1 MRIRSVLAA
10 AALAALPALEAV
22 AVTVVSEPEVGV
34 WCSKATETK
43 AKADAEG
50 IPVVIV
56 ASSSG
61 CEFCT
66 AMGSDVLNNKDFQAW
81 VENSGYLFCR
91 VKVTLGNWASTE
103 GKAVCEWIDGTRG
116 AIPRFALYW
125 KKKDGTLVVDAEK
138 TNETARYHDWK
149 YYRDKADAAFKDY
162 KPQGREEKDDFD
174 HGDDQKAG
182 ASDLDKD
189 LPADGSAYEARA
201 LQSVSPLSNP
211 PDTNDWFKLTV
222 TEGRRYRFYLK
233 DLALGEGAVA
243 TAEFFI
249 GDQAAGSLPFA
260 DLAAKGFVYPDDATL
275 VPNGDAK
282 LYVNLKQTAGATSK
296 YRLCYRLLEDI
307 GLAVTPAEQT
317 VKEDAGTAVV
327 TVSRTGR
334 LTDEIAFVVDT
345 HDGTGPDGAK
355 AGTHYT
361 ALSKKAFSIPAK
373 QSSVTVPVTIKDIP
387 GAQGDKWFTL
397 SVSNTTVAAESAVPR
412 TAKVTIQDL
421 DVPTDKWDGP
431 TKDDFAATATRGD
444 VVDSTTEHG
453 PHVLSSLDTN
463 DWFRLVTLSA
473 GKTYQVKALDVGV
486 RSAGAEPSP
495 LATFRIGSATASAAT
510 ALDLASLQTT
520 PWRFTAEASG
530 DLYVVVS
537 NRSVS
542 SAVHR
547 YTLAWQEWVLP
558 VVTLEKAADAIVTS
572 ASAATAYK
580 VNLTRSKNT
589 EENVQVKVEVLS
601 DDMRVEPSTNVVTFL
616 AGSAAAVLSVP
627 VAADGGYWAP
637 DSSFTVRIIGAGA
650 AYRLDE
656 SSIGEMTVTLKTQ
669 MPERENRAGDV
680 DESENNDT
688 MATAYDGFEATKRPQ
703 TEAALTLNGADRA
716 DYYHFATVKGEKY
729 AFKFT
734 NFGPAEGV
742 TNGLTVTLTTLAAG
756 TTEIPLES
764 CVGKEYVFE
773 APGSEAV
780 VGIVKPGDPD
790 HATVK
795 YDFTYREW
803 VPATIGFTVDQIE
816 ISELAAC
823 VLVPVAC
830 EMEVGLPID
839 VIAATSNGTAV
850 AGEDYVAVRSTVKW
864 AEADWAD
871 GAKKVVKYVTV
882 PLKKNTGSYEGT
894 EEFYVNLDFA
904 ESAAQPGELT
914 RCTVR
919 IREADEGAVGTF
931 AIKGCT
937 YGEGVEQAHTSLAIP
952 VTAGEGVKVLI
963 SRTGGMSGSVKATLK
978 WTSGETVQ
986 VTFQEGETEKE
997 VDLTVPSS
1005 EDVYTDR
1012 SKTSLTLTA
1021 SVVSTGKAAAVDKT
1035 RKQLDFVVQCQNS
1048 TLAYTFGSDRRNVS
1062 LASED
1067 AAWYQIGQESVGSV
1081 VRCAALAKGKK
1092 AEMLAAVTGPG
1103 VLSFDVTQTGSGA
1116 LVVTGADGVLTPTVS
1131 GATYSY
1137 AIGAGVQSLTVT
1149 YAAQSAGSWVRFEN
1163 VAFVPAAEYIR
1174 TGSFG
1179 GTTLFGG
1186 SVGRGQVTVG
1196 KTGRASGRIYGV
1208 GHANWTFTASVRD
1221 GVAEEIVLRGAVSS
1235 KDDITGVGLKIG
1247 EDGFWTFGLEE
1258 ATVGL
1263 GSRLGWT
1270 DRPIAGVFLK
1280 HAIFLMIPSEN
1291 VQPFVA
1297 ELDGVAVDLRFKPD
1311 SAGNVITA
1319 GTVGG
1324 AAYSASVQPYIYR
1337 DGADG
1342 EIPAMTLILPGVGNG
1357 VTIGFVPESEG
1368 GERYQT
1374 KLVTV
1379 GE

>member
-1 MRIRSVLAA
+1 MKIRSVLAVT
-10 AALAALPALEAV
+10 ALAALSVLEAV
-22 AVTVVSEPEVGV
+22 AFPVVSTPEIGV
-34 WCSKATETK
+34 WCSKATLTK
-43 AKADAEG
+43 KMADAEG

-56 ASSSG
+56 ASSTG
-61 CEFCT
+61 CEFCNALT
-66 AMGSDVLNNKDFQAW
+66 SNVLNNKDFMAW

-91 VKVTLGNWASTE
+91 VKVSNGVWGGTE
-103 GKAVCEWIDGTRG
+103 GSAVLSWIGGTKDG
-116 AIPRFALYW
+116 IPRFALYW
-125 KKKDGTLVVDAEK
+125 KKKDGTLVVDAK
-138 TNETARYHDWK
+138 ATNELARYHDWK
-149 YYRDKADAAFKDY
+149 YYRDKAEKAFKDY
-162 KPQGREEKDDFD
+162 KPAGREDKDDFD
-174 HGDDQKAG
+174 HGDDEKAG

-189 LPADGSAYEARA
+189 LPADGSAYEGRA

-233 DLALGEGAVA
+233 DLALGEGAAA
-243 TAEFFI
+243 TAEFFL
-249 GDQAAGSLPFA
+249 GDRAAGSLSFA

-334 LTDEIAFVVDT
+334 LTDEITFVVDT

-373 QSSVTVPVTIKDIP
+373 QASVTVPVTIKDIP

-421 DVPTDKWDGP
+421 DVPTDQWDGP
-431 TKDDFAATATRGD
+431 TKDDFAVTATRGD

-473 GKTYQVKALDVGV
+473 GKTYQVKALDTGV
-486 RSAGAEPSP
+486 RSAGTEPSP
-495 LATFRIGSATASAAT
+495 LATFRIGSATAKAT
-510 ALDLASLQTT
+510 NTLDLASLQTT

-537 NRSVS
+537 NRSAS

-580 VNLTRSKNT
+580 VNLTRSKNL

-637 DSSFTVRIIGAGA
+637 DSSFTVRITDAGA

-703 TEAALTLNGADRA
+703 TEAALTLNGADKA
-716 DYYHFATVKGEKY
+716 DYYHFTTVKGTKY
-729 AFKFT
+729 AFKLT
-734 NFGPAEGV
+734 NFGPTEGV
-742 TNGLTVTLTTLAAG
+742 TNGLSVTLTTLSG
-756 TTEIPLES
+756 TDEIPLEA
-764 CVGKEYVFE
+764 CVGREYVFE
-773 APGSEAV
+773 APWNDVV
-780 VGIVKPGDPD
+780 VGIIKPSDPE
-790 HATVK
+790 HATMK

-803 VPATIGFTVDQIE
+803 VPAKIGFTVGEIE

-830 EMEVGLPID
+830 EMEVGLPVD
-839 VIAATSNGTAV
+839 VIAATADGTAV
-850 AGEDYVAVRSTVKW
+850 AGEDYIAVRSTVKW
-864 AEADWAD
+864 TEDDWAG
-871 GAKKVVKYVTV
+871 GATQVVKYVTV
-882 PLKKNTGSYEGT
+882 PLKKNTGEYEGT
-894 EEFYVNLDFA
+894 EEFYVDLDFS
-904 ESAAQPGELT
+904 ESIALPGELT
-914 RCTVR
+914 RCTVK
-919 IREADEGAVGTF
+919 IREADEGAVGTI
-931 AIKGCT
+931 AIKGCV
-937 YGEGVEQAHTSLAIP
+937 YGDGVEQAHTSLAIP
-952 VTAGEGVKVLI
+952 VTAGETVKMLL
-963 SRTGGMSGSVKATLK
+963 SRTGGMSGSVKATLRWK
-978 WTSGETVQ
+978 SGETVET
-986 VTFQEGETEKE
+986 TFQENETEKE
-997 VDLTVPSS
+997 VELTVPAS

-1021 SVVSTGKAAAVDKT
+1021 KVVSTGRTATVDKT
-1035 RKQLDFVVQCQNS
+1035 RSQLDFVVQCQNS

-1062 LASED
+1062 LSSED

-1116 LVVTGADGVLTPTVS
+1116 LVVTGADGVLTPTVTGS
-1131 GATYSY
+1131 TYSY
-1137 AIGAGVQSLTVT
+1137 AIGAGVQSLAVT
-1149 YAAQSAGSWVRFEN
+1149 YAAQSAGSWVKFEN
-1163 VAFVPAAEYIR
+1163 VTFVPTAEYMR

-1208 GHANWTFTASVRD
+1208 GNANWTFTASVRD

-1235 KDDITGVGLKIG
+1235 KGDITGVGLEIG
-1247 EDGFWTFGLEE
+1247 EDGFWTFGLAER
-1258 ATVGL
+1258 TVGV

-1270 DRPIAGVFLK
+1270 DRPMAGAFLE
-1280 HAIFLMIPSEN
+1280 HARFLMLPPEDI
-1291 VQPFVA
+1291 QPLVA
-1297 ELDGVAVDLRFKPD
+1297 ELDGVAVALRFKPD
-1311 SAGNVITA
+1311 SSGNVIAA

-1342 EIPAMTLILPGVGNG
+1342 EIPAMTLILPGVGDG
-1357 VTIGFVPESEG
+1357 VTVGFVPESEG